1 MEREAPQ
8 RESTAD
14 RQAEIENAL
23 LAVRQWKL
31 RVEGAIE
38 LSGQILREWDTSTN
52 ETLYTGAMETILGI
66 YPHELEGPFE
76 RWVSLIHPDDRATY
90 RREIQR
96 VVMEGGP
103 FEIEYRMT
111 HKNSKETVVLER
123 GYFVRGAQTN
133 IPVLYST
140 IADVTEQRKLESRLR
155 RFQRLEAFSQL
166 TGGVA
171 HDFNNMLSVI
181 IGYAQ
186 ILMEETPDSS
196 ENNAFL
202 QEIEKAAFR
211 ASSLSN
217 QLLAFNKPP
226 VIKKST
232 IRVDEVLGELEKML
246 KRLLGEQ
253 VQLAIHSDS
262 TPWSIQVDRS
272 QLEQVFIN
280 LAVGARES
288 MPGGGGMDVMVA
300 NVERHDAET
309 FGTITVP
316 AGDYLVIKI
325 ELKPS
330 AERGA
335 GRNIEKNRNLAAARA
350 VVEQNDGYLV
360 IKQASPKGSSIEI
373 DFPGPGGTP
382 RPPEPAIP
390 PGKARRSA
398 RIMLVEDDTAI
409 RHFTR
414 TVLLRLGH
422 NVAEA
427 SDGREALA
435 LLEQDKT
442 DFPELVVTDMVMPRM
457 GGLELAKTIRERMPE
472 TRILLTSGY
481 PEQQA
486 VAQNQAREFAFL
498 KKPFAIGD
506 LISKVGSLLPD

>member
-8 RESTAD
+8 REAAAD

-23 LAVRQWKL
+23 LAIRQWKL

-38 LSGQILREWDTSTN
+38 LSGQILREWNTSTN
-52 ETLYTGAMETILGI
+52 EALYTGAMESILGI

-76 RWVSLIHPDDRATY
+76 RWVSLIHPDDRASY

-111 HKNSKETVVLER
+111 HKHSKETVVLEK
-123 GYFVRGAQTN
+123 GYFVRGAQSN

-140 IADVTEQRKLESRLR
+140 IADVTEFRQLESRLR

-181 IGYAQ
+181 IGYSQ
-186 ILMEETPDSS
+186 ILMEEMPASS
-196 ENNAFL
+196 ENHAFL

-232 IRVDEVLGELEKML
+232 IRVNEVLGELDKML

-253 VQLAIHSDS
+253 IELAIRSDD

-280 LAVGARES
+280 LAVGARET
-288 MPGGGGMDVMVA
+288 MPGGGRMDVLVA
-300 NVERHDAET
+300 NIDRHDAAT
-309 FGTITVP
+309 FGAITVP
-316 AGDYLVIKI
+316 AGDYLGIRV
-325 ELKPS
+325 ELTPAPGK
-330 AERGA
+330 GQ
-335 GRNIEKNRNLAAARA
+335 GRNFEKNRNLAAARG

-360 IKQASPKGSSIEI
+360 IESSSARGSTIEI
-373 DFPGPGGTP
+373 DFPGPGQGD
-382 RPPEPAIP
+382 RPPEPAAKP
-390 PGKARRSA
+390 EKARRSA
-398 RIMLVEDDTAI
+398 RIMLVEDDSAM
-409 RHFTR
+409 RQFTR

-422 NVAEA
+422 KVAEA
-427 SDGREALA
+427 SDGQEALD
-435 LLEQDKT
+435 LIKQSSPQQ
-442 DFPELVVTDMVMPRM
+442 PELLITDMVMPRL
-457 GGLELAKTIRERMPE
+457 GGLDLAKAVHDTMPE

-481 PEQQA
+481 PQQQA
-486 VAQNQAREFAFL
+486 AAQQLAPGFSFL

-506 LISKVGSLLPD
+506 LISKVGSLLAD